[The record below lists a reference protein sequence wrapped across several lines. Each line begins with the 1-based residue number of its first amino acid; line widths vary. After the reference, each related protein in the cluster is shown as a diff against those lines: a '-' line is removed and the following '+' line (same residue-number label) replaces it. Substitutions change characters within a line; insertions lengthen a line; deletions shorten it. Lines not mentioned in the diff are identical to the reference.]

1 MKKSLNSQRGGE
13 KMAEEFEDS
22 YSSEALQNM
31 EEYMFSFG
39 DTIKDIGSED
49 AFKNALFGMKVMVE
63 KKPRRIADLGKV
75 MIGTKPRTLDVMPFA
90 REHVELIA
98 KEIKANNLKNV
109 KFDVQQ
115 QLITVTVPKPT
126 LDDLQ
131 AMEDQVASMSR
142 SAINSL
148 VKIKGMTTA
157 RVKKAVENEFI
168 DGVTASKST
177 KKVDDVFD
185 KYVRLVKLHSIKKRQ
200 NILGSYYEP
209 KDGEE
214 NSLLPEVKKLKP
226 LPKRPDK

>member
-1 MKKSLNSQRGGE
+1 
-13 KMAEEFEDS
+13 MAEEFEDS

-31 EEYMFSFG
+31 QEYMFSYG
-39 DTIKDIGSED
+39 ETIRDIGSED
-49 AFKNALFGMKVMVE
+49 AFKNALFGMKVMID
-63 KKPRRIADLGKV
+63 KKPKRIADLGKV
-75 MIGTKPRTLDVMPFA
+75 MVGARPRTLDVMPFN

-109 KFDVQQ
+109 RFDVQQ

-131 AMEDQVASMSR
+131 AMEDQVATISR
-142 SAINSL
+142 SAISSL

-168 DGVTASKST
+168 DGVTASRST

-185 KYVRLVKLHSIKKRQ
+185 KYVKLVKLHSIKKRQ
-200 NILGSYYEP
+200 KILGSYYEP

-214 NSLLPEVKKLKP
+214 NSLLPEVKKLPP
-226 LPKRPDK
+226 LPKRPAK